1 MQSKNW
7 AKQITANMQLRPF
20 GLRQNPSRCSGLRI
34 SADRYLQFPFSLAIL
49 LIIWYI
55 VCMTFE
61 WDENKNK
68 QNTKKHNISFEE
80 AQYAFLDPKKII
92 LEDKKHSID
101 EERFFCIGQI
111 GSGIVTV
118 RFTIRNGVIR
128 LFGAGYWREGKQR
141 YEERC

>member
-1 MQSKNW
+1 
-7 AKQITANMQLRPF
+7 
-20 GLRQNPSRCSGLRI
+20 
-34 SADRYLQFPFSLAIL
+34 
-49 LIIWYI
+49 
-55 VCMTFE
+55 MTFE

-118 RFTIRNGVIR
+118 RFTIRNSVIR